1 MKYLL
6 FTLLGLMP
14 FGIGGLVLLGGDK
27 LMFASTL
34 LAWPLFLFLWGCIG
48 YAVGKRQYNVK
59 LSMVILHIPMF
70 AVVVMAIIN
79 AIPQVIES
87 TLIIAGLSMGFWSII
102 PNLILREMWFFFLF
116 YLAVMVL
123 CCYVGIKLAEWRE

>member
-1 MKYLL
+1 MKHML
-6 FTLLGLMP
+6 FILLGFLP
-14 FGIGGLVLLGGDK
+14 FGIGGLVLLGGDN

-48 YAVGKRQYNVK
+48 YAVEKRKLDRK
-59 LSMVILHIPMF
+59 LSMVFLHIPMS
-70 AVVVMAIIN
+70 VVVVLALVKL
-79 AIPQVIES
+79 IPQVIEAM
-87 TLIIAGLSMGFWSII
+87 LMVAGLSMGFWSII

-123 CCYVGIKLAEWRE
+123 CCYTGIKLAEWRE